1 MADRCYYC
9 ETDRVDHRHGDG
21 HSCGDCCGMHGM
33 LTHPDYKDGEYKWV
47 AKCIKAKNARIAEL
61 EAQLAALDWR
71 EITETDLPE
80 VGVPVLVVWN
90 GCVQKIA
97 YVRTG
102 IGFACTEG
110 YVWETA
116 YDIGYDPIP
125 DGEVTHYAPLLDPP
139 PAPRSKA

>member
-9 ETDRVDHRHGDG
+9 QARH
-21 HSCGDCCGMHGM
+21 
-33 LTHPDYKDGEYKWV
+33 
-47 AKCIKAKNARIAEL
+47 ARIAEL
-61 EAQLAALDWR
+61 EEQLAALDWR
-71 EITETDLPE
+71 EITEKDLPK

-97 YVRTG
+97 YVRTE
-102 IGFACTEG
+102 IGFARTEG

-139 PAPRSKA
+139 SAPARKEHGNG

>member
-1 MADRCYYC
+1 MMANLKISDKSALALADQLKKQMR
-9 ETDRVDHRHGDG
+9 
-21 HSCGDCCGMHGM
+21 
-33 LTHPDYKDGEYKWV
+33 
-47 AKCIKAKNARIAEL
+47 KNAQMRR
-61 EAQLAALDWR
+61 QLAALDWR

-97 YVRTG
+97 YVRTK
-102 IGFACTEG
+102 IGFGRTEG

-116 YDIGYDPIP
+116 YDIGCDPIP

-139 PAPRSKA
+139 PAPARKEQGNG